1 MSPTS
6 FRPLFLASIFSSLF
20 VGTISEPTAY
30 PNQYAE
36 HSLRKR
42 AALNVVQTTYTDA
55 HTLDW
60 IPIESQGTIASPP
73 PPRPQYTNNT
83 LTPELE
89 APGAVKGPA
98 GTVPVP
104 RMSPEYLA
112 RAAPKQGPS
121 SSPSKEKS
129 RRQYSGAYWYVSSSK
144 DVDNIGGSA
153 VFSVFDSFVNPND
166 FSSLQM
172 SVATSYQTVE
182 AGWINYPD
190 QVAQPH
196 LFTYYTTNDYTQE
209 GNGLGGWNQDVTGW
223 VQYSSTIFPG
233 TVFTPTSVIG
243 GAQYEI
249 TIEYLLYDS
258 NWWLSVDGGWIGYY
272 PASLFS
278 AGSTYGTVSL
288 ENESNDILYYGMVYQ
303 TEDPLTTT
311 DMGSGEFGTAG
322 GGQAAY
328 IHNMV
333 YTDPISAAQYDYR
346 ESFGASDTSRY
357 DFKAYPRRGTSWGS
371 YVYLG
376 GPGEG
381 GVVGA

>member
-6 FRPLFLASIFSSLF
+6 FRQLFLASLFSSLF
-20 VGTISEPTAY
+20 VGTISKPTAY

-36 HSLRKR
+36 HALRKR
-42 AALNVVQTTYTDA
+42 TALNVVQTTYTDA

-104 RMSPEYLA
+104 RMSAEYLA
-112 RAAPKQGPS
+112 RAAPKQTPS

-129 RRQYSGAYWYVSSSK
+129 KRQYSGDHWYVSSNQG
-144 DVDNIGGSA
+144 VNNIGGYA
-153 VFSVFDSFVNPND
+153 VFSLFDAFVDAND
-166 FSSLQM
+166 FSLLQTC
-172 SVATSYQTVE
+172 VGTSSQTLE

-196 LFTYYTTNDYTQE
+196 LFTYYNTNGYTQQ

-243 GAQYEI
+243 GAQHEI
-249 TIEYLLYDS
+249 SIEYLLYES
-258 NWWLSVDGGWIGYY
+258 NWWLGINGNWIGYY

-278 AGSTYGTVSL
+278 AGATSGTVSL
-288 ENESNDILYYGMVYQ
+288 ETASDNILYYGEIAQ
-303 TEDPLTTT
+303 SEGPLTTT

-322 GGQAAY
+322 SGQAAY
-328 IHNMV
+328 IHNME
-333 YTDPISAAQYDYR
+333 YTDPTSAAQYYTAG
-346 ESFGASDTSRY
+346 FWASDTSRY
-357 DFKAYPRRGTSWGS
+357 NFLSYPNSGTSWGS

-376 GPGEG
+376 GPGAG